1 VAKSCS
7 NKGLSD
13 VDVHAHDKE
22 EPDVSLIGLHPAQ
35 VHA

>member
-1 VAKSCS
+1 
-7 NKGLSD
+7 
-13 VDVHAHDKE
+13 VDVHAHDEE